1 MNKLFITGRVGRTP
15 ETRTISTG
23 DTVCTFS
30 IAVDNRRKGGEEQPP
45 TWFRC
50 SAWGKLGEICQ
61 RYLDKGKQCTV
72 IGAVS
77 VSSYEA
83 KDGTGTRFSLEVR
96 AEDVEFLS
104 SREQSDAAE
113 PQTTPAPSKSSQVGE
128 FDPDDP
134 DSLPF

>member
-30 IAVDNRRKGGEEQPP
+30 LAVDNRRKGGEEQPP

-50 SAWGKLGEICQ
+50 SAWGKLGEVCQ
-61 RYLDKGKQCTV
+61 RYLDKGKQCTI

-104 SREQSDAAE
+104 PREQSDAAE
-113 PQTTPAPSKSSQVGE
+113 PAKKPV
-128 FDPDDP
+128 PDGFQEVLDE
-134 DSLPF
+134 DLPF